1 MCIHNA
7 SGLSMQLNTRPA
19 NKWKKK
25 KKKLLIWKMYTQTL
39 SEQTFSPTRTY

>member
-25 KKKLLIWKMYTQTL
+25 KTANLKNVHTNIKWTNILTH
-39 SEQTFSPTRTY
+39 